1 MNVFAAMAVLALL
14 IAVHEAGHFLAA
26 TLLGM
31 RVSGFSIGFGPAL
44 IKRQRR
50 GVTYAIRMLPLG
62 GFVAFPDE
70 DENSSIPADDPD
82 LKRNR
87 PLAQQALVVSA
98 GILANLLLALLVLF
112 GQFAVIGLPA
122 DPEPGVLVVNVQPG
136 GAADTAGLRPG
147 DRILSIDDAGLAAGQ
162 DGVQSMVRQ
171 SRLLRSRPF
180 H

>member
-87 PLAQQALVVSA
+87 PLSQQALVVSA

-112 GQFAVIGLPA
+112 
-122 DPEPGVLVVNVQPG
+122 
-136 GAADTAGLRPG
+136 
-147 DRILSIDDAGLAAGQ
+147 LSLI
-162 DGVQSMVRQ
+162 
-171 SRLLRSRPF
+171 
-180 H
+180 HI